1 MKPMLT
7 QLWPQ
12 FTADAAFM
20 DSYGSAIV
28 ERVVADRQNKIIT
41 VVYRTANP
49 VPAETSGR
57 LIASLEPQFPGFAL
71 KVQGL
76 FAYTCLTSC
85 AVLELAE
92 ELKDAGLPIN
102 GFLSGAQVDIA
113 GEHIT
118 VRVQNG
124 VLLLTQ
130 MEFAVKLEELIAA
143 RTGVRPQVALVCD
156 TAISAEAVEEHIL
169 KKAPPAR
176 QFKAK
181 SEGPAVKVQ
190 GLDLEDAPAKL
201 VNGHMFQPTG
211 LTALRDVGAEAGKV
225 TVWGDVF
232 FTEIKGNWR
241 KIYSIS
247 ITDYTGSINLKIR
260 PQEGENCDKW
270 EELGPGDTLI
280 IKGDCA
286 YDKYERDYV
295 IYPYDVLKVVRKK
308 RVDPAPEKRVELHLH
323 TKMSSMDGFCDPKTI
338 VKTAHRMGHRAV
350 AVTDHGVVQGFP
362 EAMLATDDIRKKDP
376 DFKLIYGVEAYFV
389 DDMVPVVYGAA
400 TGAMSQSFVV
410 FDLETTGLSPADCA
424 ITEIGAVVV
433 ENGEITESYNSF
445 VNPGCHIPEEITKI
459 TNITDEM
466 VADAPGQEE
475 ALRAFLEFVDGRVLI
490 AHNAHGFDIRFLKAC
505 AERYGVPFGN
515 TYIDTLPL
523 AQALYLGLRNYK
535 LDTIGKYL
543 EIPPFQHHRACD
555 DAKALAQIYV
565 KMIEDLALRGVTALE
580 NVNTGLGGTREL
592 AKKNFHLIILVRN
605 AAGLKNL
612 YRIISAAHMD
622 YFFKVPRVPRSL
634 LNLSLIHI

>member
-102 GFLSGAQVDIA
+102 GFLSGAQVDIS

-143 RTGVRPQVALVCD
+143 RTGVRPQVALVCN

-201 VNGHMFQPTG
+201 VYTIQE
-211 LTALRDVGAEAGKV
+211 GAEGDQVLELSKLADALADTVQYPGNAAQFDIEIHNESGNSYRYKPGSFTLASADTSGMEQSELLPVLGYDGQWIPFRFTSSMVSNQMLKDLFNTSSVNISLEQIV
-225 TVWGDVF
+225 TLYDTLAEEGYDSLTNYFVAWYNKKNSTDYASFDAIYGGRPPPSLMD
-232 FTEIKGNWR
+232 IQKGNAM
-241 KIYSIS
+241 KFS
-247 ITDYTGSINLKIR
+247 
-260 PQEGENCDKW
+260 C
-270 EELGPGDTLI
+270 
-280 IKGDCA
+280 
-286 YDKYERDYV
+286 
-295 IYPYDVLKVVRKK
+295 
-308 RVDPAPEKRVELHLH
+308 
-323 TKMSSMDGFCDPKTI
+323 
-338 VKTAHRMGHRAV
+338 TAE
-350 AVTDHGVVQGFP
+350 Q
-362 EAMLATDDIRKKDP
+362 L
-376 DFKLIYGVEAYFV
+376 L
-389 DDMVPVVYGAA
+389 
-400 TGAMSQSFVV
+400 
-410 FDLETTGLSPADCA
+410 LS
-424 ITEIGAVVV
+424 
-433 ENGEITESYNSF
+433 
-445 VNPGCHIPEEITKI
+445 
-459 TNITDEM
+459 
-466 VADAPGQEE
+466 
-475 ALRAFLEFVDGRVLI
+475 
-490 AHNAHGFDIRFLKAC
+490 
-505 AERYGVPFGN
+505 
-515 TYIDTLPL
+515 
-523 AQALYLGLRNYK
+523 
-535 LDTIGKYL
+535 
-543 EIPPFQHHRACD
+543 
-555 DAKALAQIYV
+555 
-565 KMIEDLALRGVTALE
+565 
-580 NVNTGLGGTREL
+580 
-592 AKKNFHLIILVRN
+592 
-605 AAGLKNL
+605 
-612 YRIISAAHMD
+612 
-622 YFFKVPRVPRSL
+622 
-634 LNLSLIHI
+634 

>member
-76 FAYTCLTSC
+76 FAYTCLTSR

-102 GFLSGAQVDIA
+102 GFLSGAQVDIS

-181 SEGPAVKVQ
+181 SE
-190 GLDLEDAPAKL
+190 
-201 VNGHMFQPTG
+201 
-211 LTALRDVGAEAGKV
+211 
-225 TVWGDVF
+225 
-232 FTEIKGNWR
+232 
-241 KIYSIS
+241 
-247 ITDYTGSINLKIR
+247 
-260 PQEGENCDKW
+260 
-270 EELGPGDTLI
+270 
-280 IKGDCA
+280 
-286 YDKYERDYV
+286 
-295 IYPYDVLKVVRKK
+295 
-308 RVDPAPEKRVELHLH
+308 
-323 TKMSSMDGFCDPKTI
+323 
-338 VKTAHRMGHRAV
+338 
-350 AVTDHGVVQGFP
+350 
-362 EAMLATDDIRKKDP
+362 
-376 DFKLIYGVEAYFV
+376 
-389 DDMVPVVYGAA
+389 
-400 TGAMSQSFVV
+400 
-410 FDLETTGLSPADCA
+410 
-424 ITEIGAVVV
+424 EIG
-433 ENGEITESYNSF
+433 
-445 VNPGCHIPEEITKI
+445 
-459 TNITDEM
+459 
-466 VADAPGQEE
+466 
-475 ALRAFLEFVDGRVLI
+475 RAHV
-490 AHNAHGFDIRFLKAC
+490 
-505 AERYGVPFGN
+505 
-515 TYIDTLPL
+515 
-523 AQALYLGLRNYK
+523 
-535 LDTIGKYL
+535 
-543 EIPPFQHHRACD
+543 
-555 DAKALAQIYV
+555 
-565 KMIEDLALRGVTALE
+565 
-580 NVNTGLGGTREL
+580 
-592 AKKNFHLIILVRN
+592 
-605 AAGLKNL
+605 
-612 YRIISAAHMD
+612 
-622 YFFKVPRVPRSL
+622 
-634 LNLSLIHI
+634 